1 MVIDNFNTFFDNE
14 QLNGT
19 KKTGKV
25 IHTGEGD
32 ANNPLFLV
40 ALTTDASADT
50 NITIES
56 SKTADFTNAEEI
68 GCFGVKKDKLTVA
81 RLPYG
86 DLGYLRAKTGTDST
100 SGTISAFLTLD
111 AELH

>member
-32 ANNPLFLV
+32 ANNPLFIV
-40 ALTTDASADT
+40 ALTTDASADAS
-50 NITIES
+50 ITIET
-56 SKTADFTNAEEI
+56 SKTADFATSEEI
-68 GCFGVKKDKLTVA
+68 GTIDVKKDKLNVA
-81 RLPYG
+81 RVPYG
-86 DLGYLRAKTGTDST
+86 DLGYLRAKTGTNAT

>member
-68 GCFGVKKDKLTVA
+68 GCFGVKKGKLTVA

-111 AELH
+111 AELY

>member
-1 MVIDNFNTFFDNE
+1 MVIDNFNTFFDKE
-14 QLNGT
+14 PMNGT